1 MYGDRNR
8 AGLALAARF
17 VSSGS
22 RVLEVGSGPGY
33 LSRELQDMEYDVVSC
48 DLALRMASKTR
59 ARMNRDS
66 VVVAD
71 VHALPFQPEVFD
83 AIVLIG
89 VISYISDPVD
99 VLCKLRKLLKPG
111 GILLVSSANI
121 NLFFISISRKIDQLL
136 VRLGFRNP
144 KRKTAESFF
153 SKTCTY
159 YKASDFNALVSET
172 GFSLLDSA
180 NIGFGRLKLRKKSIF
195 PDWLDVGLARL
206 LSSISRLR
214 MFRWLGNYAF
224 ANVAC
229 FRNNACEPGDDTLRR
244 R

>member
-1 MYGDRNR
+1 MYGDRNT

-33 LSRELQDMEYDVVSC
+33 LSRELQDMDYDVVSC
-48 DLALRMASKTR
+48 DLVLRMASKTR
-59 ARMNRDS
+59 IRMNRDS

-71 VHALPFQPEVFD
+71 VHSLPFQPEAFD

-89 VISYISDPVD
+89 VISYVTDPVD
-99 VLCKLRKLLKPG
+99 VLCKLRNLLKPD
-111 GILLVSSANI
+111 GILLISSANT

-136 VRLGFRNP
+136 VRLGFRYP
-144 KRKTAESFF
+144 KRKTAKSFF

-159 YKASDFNALVSET
+159 YKASEFNALVSET

-229 FRNNACEPGDDTLRR
+229 FRNNACEPDADALRR